1 MKGTVQKLEKAS
13 ETMRVVPHNAEA
25 ERQLLGAIMVNNE
38 TYYRVSEFLEA
49 RHFFLAP
56 HKDIYD
62 KCGALIKAGKIASL
76 LRSKRFSRQM
86 RRSQT
91 CLQLSICC
99 VLLVMRLP

>member
-1 MKGTVQKLEKAS
+1 
-13 ETMRVVPHNAEA
+13 MRVVPHNAEA

-62 KCGALIKAGKIASL
+62 KCGALIKAGKIASPITL
-76 LRSKRFSRQM
+76 KTFFPADEKKL
-86 RRSQT
+86 QT
-91 CLQLSICC
+91 CLRLSICC
-99 VLLVMRLP
+99 VLQVMRLL